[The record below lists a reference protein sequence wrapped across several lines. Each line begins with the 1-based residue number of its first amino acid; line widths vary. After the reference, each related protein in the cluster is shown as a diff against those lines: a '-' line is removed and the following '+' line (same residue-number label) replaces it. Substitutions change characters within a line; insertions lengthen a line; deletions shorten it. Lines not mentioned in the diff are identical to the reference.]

1 MRMNSQLP
9 ASITPWPGALSV
21 KKEAQYFVWV
31 LIISVLVW
39 ALIAITIVGLIY
51 GALFAFLF
59 WIANGLLVAQLRSE
73 AVRVSERQMPALHAA
88 FMDVCTRLGLQQP
101 PALYLL
107 QSGGVLNAFA
117 TRHAGRNFVVVYSDL
132 VDALGADTPEMRFV
146 LGHEIGHIKSRHL
159 AKQIA
164 LAPGMFFPLIGPAYR
179 RSWESSCDLHGAF
192 AANNPEASMRA
203 MLALAGGKEAGR
215 TLDPREFAAQHHAER
230 GFFVSLHE
238 LTSTYPTLS
247 RRTSDLEAVA
257 TGAVASSPARHPLAY
272 LLAFFMPGGGAGAAQ
287 SMLMMV
293 VLIGL
298 LAAMAIPAF
307 NKVRETSQ
315 MKACQNIHR
324 MIGGAFEQ
332 YVMENGT
339 LPSRVEDFIG
349 PGKVLE
355 SAPAC
360 MAGGTFGYSVDD
372 NKQLV
377 ITCSVHGTIADM
389 EAKMPGRR

>member
-1 MRMNSQLP
+1 MSTPLP
-9 ASITPWPGALSV
+9 PSIPQGPGELSV
-21 KKEAQYFVWV
+21 KKEGQYYIWV
-31 LIISVLVW
+31 LFLSALAWCLLAIS
-39 ALIAITIVGLIY
+39 IVGLFY
-51 GALFAFLF
+51 GALFAVLF
-59 WIANGLLVAQLRSE
+59 WLSNGLLVARLRSE
-73 AVRVSERQMPALHAA
+73 AVRVSGRQMPALHAA
-88 FMDVCTRLGLQQP
+88 FMDVCARLGIQQP

-107 QSGGVLNAFA
+107 QSGGALNAFA

-132 VDALGADTPEMRFV
+132 VEALGADSAAMRFV

-159 AKQIA
+159 LKQIV

-192 AANNPEASMRA
+192 AANDTEASMRA

-215 TLDPREFAAQHHAER
+215 ALDPREFAAQYSAER

-247 RRTSDLEAVA
+247 RRTADIAAFGSGTVSVGPL
-257 TGAVASSPARHPLAY
+257 RHPLAY
-272 LLAFFMPGGGAGAAQ
+272 PLAFFVPAGGGAAAS
-287 SMLMMV
+287 SMLMVV

-315 MKACQNIHR
+315 MMTCKNNHR
-324 MIGGAFEQ
+324 MIISAFDQ
-332 YVMENGT
+332 YSMENGS
-339 LPSRVEDFIG
+339 PPGRVEDFIG

-355 SAPAC
+355 AVPAC
-360 MAGGTFGYSVDD
+360 LAGGTYGYSMDEE
-372 NKQLV
+372 KQLV
-377 ITCSVHGTIADM
+377 VTCSIHGTIADM
-389 EAKMPGRR
+389 DARRPGRP

>member
-1 MRMNSQLP
+1 MWMNSQLP
-9 ASITPWPGALSV
+9 PSIPPGPGALSV
-21 KKEAQYFVWV
+21 KKEGRYFVWV

-39 ALIAITIVGLIY
+39 ALIAITIVGLLY
-51 GALFAFLF
+51 GALFAFIF

-88 FMDVCTRLGLQQP
+88 FMDVCARLGIRQP

-107 QSGGVLNAFA
+107 QSGGALNAFA

-164 LAPGMFFPLIGPAYR
+164 LAPGMLFPLIGPAYR

-192 AANNPEASMRA
+192 AANNTEASMRA

-215 TLDPREFAAQHHAER
+215 TLDPREFASQNRTER

-247 RRTSDLEAVA
+247 RRTADLESLSS
-257 TGAVASSPARHPLAY
+257 GAAAPSPARHPLSY
-272 LLAFFMPGGGAGAAQ
+272 VLALFMPGGGAGGAQ
-287 SMLMMV
+287 SMLLMV

-315 MKACQNIHR
+315 MMACKNSHR
-324 MIGGAFEQ
+324 MLIGAFEQ
-332 YVMENGT
+332 YVMENGN

-355 SAPAC
+355 SVTGCP
-360 MAGGTFGYSVDD
+360 AGGTYGYGVDD
-372 NKQLV
+372 DKQLV
-377 ITCSVHGTIADM
+377 VTCTVHGTIADM
-389 EAKMPGRR
+389 DARMPGRR